1 MIAYY
6 LDNFSPF
13 MVKFGP
19 SFGIRW
25 YGFSY
30 LLAFFC
36 GFLLL
41 LGALA
46 VLTVAY
52 GLVAVSLGGL
62 LLAITSGASYCFRW
76 LKNHRFTGQ
85 AGQ

>member
-1 MIAYY
+1 MRKWISRQR
-6 LDNFSPF
+6 DVGEIKSHRESTPD
-13 MVKFGP
+13 
-19 SFGIRW
+19 
-25 YGFSY
+25 
-30 LLAFFC
+30 FFC

-76 LKNHRFTGQ
+76 LKNHRFTSQ

>member
-1 MIAYY
+1 MRKWISRQR
-6 LDNFSPF
+6 DVGEIKSQREGTPD
-13 MVKFGP
+13 
-19 SFGIRW
+19 
-25 YGFSY
+25 
-30 LLAFFC
+30 FFC

-85 AGQ
+85 AGH